1 MYTRVRNQLRS
12 GEKDID
18 SPYDLALAVFDVCC
32 RVFYENIT
40 FEDRQP
46 LLNYIFS
53 DSINF
58 VVSIFPRETST
69 VLGMP

>member
-1 MYTRVRNQLRS
+1 MHTRIRTELRT
-12 GEKDID
+12 GERDIGN
-18 SPYDLALAVFDVCC
+18 PYDLVLTVFDVCC
-32 RVFYENIT
+32 RVFYENIA

-58 VVSIFPRETST
+58 VVSTIQA
-69 VLGMP
+69 LHAY